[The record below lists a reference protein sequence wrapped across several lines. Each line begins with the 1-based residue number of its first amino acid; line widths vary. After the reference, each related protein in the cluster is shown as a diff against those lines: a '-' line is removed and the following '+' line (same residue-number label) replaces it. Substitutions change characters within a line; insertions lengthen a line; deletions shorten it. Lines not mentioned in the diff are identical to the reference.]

1 MKRPLFVSSCLSAH
15 RAAFPSGAGAM
26 RLCAALLQQLFLN
39 TGVQQ
44 YSPVVQRCHSM
55 PPNMAMGIRLVF
67 ALGVAAML
75 AAPVSAPAQQRSEQD
90 MVFENRQ
97 QGRVMPLRSIERRV
111 VTQMRGY
118 DYLGNPIYF
127 ESSNTYRMTFMR
139 DGQVIRVE
147 VDARSGRIR
156 NRSDR

>member
-1 MKRPLFVSSCLSAH
+1 MEKAR
-15 RAAFPSGAGAM
+15 
-26 RLCAALLQQLFLN
+26 AALLQQSFLN
-39 TGVQQ
+39 NARQR
-44 YSPVVQRCHSM
+44 YSPVVQCPRSM
-55 PPNMAMGIRLVF
+55 PAIMSMGIRLAF

-75 AAPVSAPAQQRSEQD
+75 AAPASSFAQRSEQD
-90 MVFENRQ
+90 MVFQNRQ
-97 QGRVMPLRSIERRV
+97 EGRAMPLRVIERRV

-127 ESSNTYRMTFMR
+127 ERSNTYRMTFMR

-147 VDARSGRIR
+147 VDAGSGRIR

>member
-1 MKRPLFVSSCLSAH
+1 
-15 RAAFPSGAGAM
+15 
-26 RLCAALLQQLFLN
+26 
-39 TGVQQ
+39 
-44 YSPVVQRCHSM
+44 
-55 PPNMAMGIRLVF
+55 MGIRLAF
-67 ALGVAAML
+67 ALGVVAMI

-97 QGRVMPLRSIERRV
+97 QGRAMPLRVIERRV

-127 ESSNTYRMTFMR
+127 ERSNTYRMTFMR

-147 VDARSGRIR
+147 VDAGSGQIR

>member
-1 MKRPLFVSSCLSAH
+1 MPFGEGADRAREVDRP
-15 RAAFPSGAGAM
+15 AGE
-26 RLCAALLQQLFLN
+26 
-39 TGVQQ
+39 V
-44 YSPVVQRCHSM
+44 
-55 PPNMAMGIRLVF
+55 
-67 ALGVAAML
+67 
-75 AAPVSAPAQQRSEQD
+75 
-90 MVFENRQ
+90 
-97 QGRVMPLRSIERRV
+97 SIERRV

-127 ESSNTYRMTFMR
+127 ERSNTYRMTFMR

>member
-1 MKRPLFVSSCLSAH
+1 
-15 RAAFPSGAGAM
+15 
-26 RLCAALLQQLFLN
+26 
-39 TGVQQ
+39 
-44 YSPVVQRCHSM
+44 
-55 PPNMAMGIRLVF
+55 MAMGIRLAF
-67 ALGVAAML
+67 AIGVAAII
-75 AAPVSAPAQQRSEQD
+75 AAPSPSAAQPRSEQD

-97 QGRVMPLRSIERRV
+97 QGRVMPLRVIERRV

-127 ESSNTYRMTFMR
+127 ERSNTYRMTFMR

-147 VDARSGRIR
+147 VDARSGQIR

>member
-1 MKRPLFVSSCLSAH
+1 
-15 RAAFPSGAGAM
+15 
-26 RLCAALLQQLFLN
+26 
-39 TGVQQ
+39 
-44 YSPVVQRCHSM
+44 
-55 PPNMAMGIRLVF
+55 MAMGIRLAF
-67 ALGVAAML
+67 ALGVAAII
-75 AAPVSAPAQQRSEQD
+75 AAPVHAQQRSEQD

-97 QGRVMPLRSIERRV
+97 QGRAMPLRSIEQRV

-127 ESSNTYRMTFMR
+127 ERSNTYRMTFMR